1 VLGSSSCSKYTK
13 NSCTS
18 TDIKNNLIF
27 KVLRITFNCVS
38 VSIGANFVLK
48 HLLVDIE
55 VRVAAEVI
63 IVFFFIV
70 LQVLCNLLFELNVI
84 EPCLR
89 LAGESLLGGRCM
101 RFATLVPSLIVRLL
115 VAVLMVSSFLFLL
128 LHFHRFLSSRWRG
141 DDGRGNHRGFLH
153 LNIIMLLLFLVM
165 LSTSVT
171 LFESTSVLLA
181 SLVAIVGIVAIVAI
195 ASVRFSARLYFLE
208 IFHLVYIPTIIL
220 Y

>member
-1 VLGSSSCSKYTK
+1 MLGSCSCSKYTK

-38 VSIGANFVLK
+38 VSISANFVLK
-48 HLLVDIE
+48 HLLVNIE

-70 LQVLCNLLFELNVI
+70 LQVLCNLLFELIVI

-89 LAGESLLGGRCM
+89 LSGEALLGGRCM
-101 RFATLVPSLIVRLL
+101 RFGSLVPSLIVRLL
-115 VAVLMVSSFLFLL
+115 VAILMVSSFLFLL
-128 LHFHRFLSSRWRG
+128 LHFDRFLSSRGRS
-141 DDGRGNHRGFLH
+141 DDGRGNHSGFLH

-165 LSTSVT
+165 LPTSVT
-171 LFESTSVLLA
+171 LLESTSVLLA
-181 SLVAIVGIVAIVAI
+181 SLVAIVAIVAVV
-195 ASVRFSARLYFLE
+195 AVVSVRVSARLYFLE